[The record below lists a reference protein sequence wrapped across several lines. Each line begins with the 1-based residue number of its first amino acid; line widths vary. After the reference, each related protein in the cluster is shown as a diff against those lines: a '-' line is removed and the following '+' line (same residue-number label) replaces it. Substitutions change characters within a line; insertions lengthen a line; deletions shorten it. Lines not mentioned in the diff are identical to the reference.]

1 MRTDRNHE
9 IRIELTHY
17 AGARMSRARCRLFLL
32 CLAVMKHLAYLV
44 TLGFGGYFASLA
56 SQGFANLSDSLSRD
70 PLGKPF
76 RPNRAVCC
84 ALLCLLVTS
93 PAVAGPKPET
103 QAAFDRYIAAAE
115 SRIQAEQSS
124 ADKFLLID
132 RYAVPD
138 RQRALAQLRKGEVL
152 VEPVGKTPL
161 EIPGGLI
168 HDWIGT
174 AFLPGAKIA
183 QVLALVQD
191 YDHLVRYYSPDVE
204 ESRLIAHHGD
214 DYQIFMRLRKHKVI
228 TVVLDT
234 DYDVHYGAL
243 DAGHHFSDS
252 RSTKISEA
260 DGGDHGFLW
269 RLDSYWRF
277 VQVEDGVIVQCEAIS
292 LTRDIPTGLGWMIG
306 PFVTSIP
313 RESLEFTMTATRNA
327 VKKCLV
333 LSAQKPRIY

>member
-1 MRTDRNHE
+1 MV
-9 IRIELTHY
+9 
-17 AGARMSRARCRLFLL
+17 FLC

-56 SQGFANLSDSLSRD
+56 SQGFANMSQSLSRD

-76 RPNRAVCC
+76 RARRAVWC
-84 ALLCLLVTS
+84 ALLCLIATS
-93 PAVAGPKPET
+93 PAIAAPKPET
-103 QAAFDRYIAAAE
+103 QAAFDHYIDAAE
-115 SRIQAEQSS
+115 SRVQSEQSS
-124 ADKFLLID
+124 ADKFLHID
-132 RYAVPD
+132 SFAAPD
-138 RQRALAQLRKGEVL
+138 RSRAMAKLRQGEVL

-174 AFLPGAKIA
+174 AFIPGAKVA
-183 QVLALVQD
+183 QVLRLVQD
-191 YDHLVRYYSPDVE
+191 YDHLTRYYSPDVQA
-204 ESRLIAHHGD
+204 SRLIAHHD
-214 DYQIFMRLRKHKVI
+214 DDFQIYMRLRKHKVI

-234 DYDVHYGAL
+234 YYDVHYGVL
-243 DAGHHFSDS
+243 DAHDYYSDS
-252 RSTKISEA
+252 RSTKIAES

-269 RLDSYWRF
+269 RLNSYWRF

-313 RESLEFTMTATRNA
+313 RESLEFTMTATRNG
-327 VKKCLV
+327 LEN
-333 LSAQKPRIY
+333 LGQKVISNK